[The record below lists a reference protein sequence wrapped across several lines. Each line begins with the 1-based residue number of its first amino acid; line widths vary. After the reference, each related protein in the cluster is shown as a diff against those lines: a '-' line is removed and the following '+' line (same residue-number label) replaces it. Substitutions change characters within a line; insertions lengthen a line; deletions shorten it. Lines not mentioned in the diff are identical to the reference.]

1 MISFKKLVCG
11 KKAVSIG
18 WADPEWPAMIGQTIS
33 PLYGGSSRREKD
45 VVTPHSIAIILF
57 IEKYAKLR
65 LKYWDP
71 RPSGTASVS
80 WLEVIVK

>member
-1 MISFKKLVCG
+1 
-11 KKAVSIG
+11 
-18 WADPEWPAMIGQTIS
+18 MIGQTTS

-45 VVTPHSIAIILF
+45 VVTPHSISIILF

-71 RPSGTASVS
+71 RPSEG
-80 WLEVIVK
+80 EVDDVEISPAERKATCLLTVRLVQVRLRTR